1 MSRFMVSLHME
12 LVTDLLG
19 INIGCTLD
27 TEDRVIL
34 VGFTVDRLVRLLSSF
49 SSLLRSNM
57 RLLLSSESARINCRA
72 SLAGLDSSA
81 YNQI

>member
-1 MSRFMVSLHME
+1 MCGAEKVSSMSRFMVSLHME

-57 RLLLSSESARINCRA
+57 RLLLSSESDKIN
-72 SLAGLDSSA
+72 
-81 YNQI
+81 

>member
-57 RLLLSSESARINCRA
+57 RLLLSSESDKIN
-72 SLAGLDSSA
+72 
-81 YNQI
+81 